1 MQFYHFSKLNIMPKY
16 ISKLQGK
23 RVVVIGGSSGIG
35 FAVAEASV
43 EYGANVVI
51 ASSQQSRVDDAVNK
65 LKTSYPE
72 AEVSGVK
79 VDLKS
84 DDVEAQLVALFDHA
98 TEKTKYQIDHV
109 AFTAG
114 DSLEVVLLKDIM
126 PEDILLTFKVRVVG
140 AMVAAKVA
148 QRYMAAS
155 VQSSFTLTGGV
166 GDEKPTPG
174 RGTLAPAGGAVKALA
189 TALAN
194 ELRPIR
200 SNVVCPG
207 PVNSEMYNAMPE
219 DKRKAA
225 LEMFRT
231 RTLTETLGTPEDLA
245 EVYLAIMKNPFVTGS
260 RHYADGG
267 YVLKKIG
274 D

>member
-1 MQFYHFSKLNIMPKY
+1 MFKY
-16 ISKLQGK
+16 INKLEGK
-23 RVVVIGGSSGIG
+23 LVVVIGGSSGIG
-35 FAVAEASV
+35 FAIAEASI
-43 EYGANVVI
+43 EYGAKVTI
-51 ASSQQSRVDDAVNK
+51 ASSSQGRVDAAVEK
-65 LKTSYPE
+65 LKMSYPE

-84 DDVEAQLVALFDHA
+84 NDAEAQLITLFNHASDHN
-98 TEKTKYQIDHV
+98 KHKIDHV

-114 DSLEVVLLKDIM
+114 DSLQAVLLKDIT
-126 PEDILLTFKVRVVG
+126 PEEILLSFKVRVIG
-140 AMVAAKVA
+140 AILAAKVA
-148 QRYMAAS
+148 QRYMAS
-155 VQSSFTLTGGV
+155 TVQSSFTITGGV

-174 RGTLAPAGGAVKALA
+174 RGMLAPAGGAVKALA

-207 PVNSEMYNAMPE
+207 PVKSDMYNSLPADE
-219 DKRKAA
+219 RAAA
-225 LEMFRT
+225 LELFRK
-231 RTLTETLGTPEDLA
+231 RTLTETLGAPEDLA
-245 EVYLAIMKNPFVTGS
+245 EVYLAIMRNPFVTGS

>member
-1 MQFYHFSKLNIMPKY
+1 MSKY
-16 ISKLQGK
+16 VGKLQGK
-23 RVVVIGGSSGIG
+23 RVIVIGGSSGIG
-35 FAVAEASV
+35 FAVAEACS
-43 EYGANVVI
+43 EYGAKVTI
-51 ASSQQSRVDDAVNK
+51 ASSSQSRVDAAVEK
-65 LKTSYPE
+65 LRKAYPD

-84 DDVEAQLVALFDHA
+84 DDVETQLVTLFDHA
-98 TEKTKYQIDHV
+98 TSQAKYKIDHV

-114 DSLEVVLLKDIM
+114 DSLPAVLLKDVT
-126 PEDILLTFKVRVVG
+126 PNDILQTFKVRVVG
-140 AMVAAKVA
+140 AALAAKVA
-148 QRYMAAS
+148 QRYLAAS
-155 VQSSFTLTGGV
+155 VQSSFTITGGV

-174 RGTLAPAGGAVKALA
+174 RGMLAPAGGAVKALA

-207 PVNSEMYNAMPE
+207 PVNSEMYNSLAE
-219 DKRKAA
+219 DKRGET
-225 LEMFRT
+225 LETFRM
-231 RTLTETLGTPEDLA
+231 RTLTETLGAPEDLA
-245 EVYLAIMKNPFVTGS
+245 EVYLAIMRNSFVTGS

-267 YVLKKIG
+267 YVLRKIG

>member
-1 MQFYHFSKLNIMPKY
+1 MSKY
-16 ISKLQGK
+16 IDKLKGK
-23 RVVVIGGSSGIG
+23 RIVVIGGSSGIG
-35 FAVAEASV
+35 FAVAEACI
-43 EYGANVVI
+43 EYGAKVTI
-51 ASSQQSRVDDAVNK
+51 ASSSQTRVDGAVEK
-65 LKTSYPE
+65 LKNAYSN
-72 AEVSGVK
+72 AEVGGVQ

-84 DDVEAQLVALFDHA
+84 KDVETQLVALFDHA
-98 TEKTKYQIDHV
+98 TSHAKHPIDHV

-114 DSLEVVLLKDIM
+114 DNLQAVLLKDIT
-126 PEDILLTFKVRVVG
+126 PNDILPTFQVRVVG
-140 AMVAAKVA
+140 AALAAKVA

-174 RGTLAPAGGAVKALA
+174 RGMLAPAGGAVKALA

-207 PVNSEMYNAMPE
+207 PVQSEMYNSLPQDTRGAT
-219 DKRKAA
+219 

-231 RTLTETLGTPEDLA
+231 RTLTQTLGAPEDLA
-245 EVYLAIMKNPFVTGS
+245 EVYLAIMRNSFVTGS

-267 YVLKKIG
+267 YMLKKIG

>member
-1 MQFYHFSKLNIMPKY
+1 MPKY
-16 ISKLQGK
+16 INKLEGK

-35 FAVAEASV
+35 FAVAEASI
-43 EYGANVVI
+43 EFGAKVTI
-51 ASSQQSRVDDAVNK
+51 ASSSQSRVDEAVEK
-65 LKTSYPE
+65 LKHFYP
-72 AEVSGVK
+72 AAHISGVK

-84 DDVEAQLVALFDHA
+84 NDAEAQLIALFDHA
-98 TEKTKYQIDHV
+98 SGHNEYQIDHV

-114 DSLEVVLLKDIM
+114 DTLQAMLLQDIK
-126 PEDILLTFKVRVVG
+126 PEEILLSFQVRVIG
-140 AMVAAKVA
+140 AILAAKVA
-148 QRYMAAS
+148 QRYMAGS
-155 VQSSFTLTGGV
+155 VQSSFTITGGV

-174 RGTLAPAGGAVKALA
+174 RGMLAPAGGAVKALA

-207 PVNSEMYNAMPE
+207 PVDSELYNSLPT
-219 DKRKAA
+219 DKRAEA
-225 LEMFRT
+225 LELFRK
-231 RTLTETLGTPEDLA
+231 RTLTETLGAPEDLA
-245 EVYLAIMKNPFVTGS
+245 EVYLAIMRNPFVTGS

>member
-1 MQFYHFSKLNIMPKY
+1 MSKY
-16 ISKLQGK
+16 IGKLKDK

-35 FAVAEASV
+35 FAVAEASI
-43 EYGANVVI
+43 EYGAKVTL
-51 ASSQQSRVDDAVNK
+51 ASSSQSRVDAAVEK
-65 LKTSYPE
+65 LKKAYPA

-84 DDVEAQLVALFDHA
+84 NDVETQLVALFDHA
-98 TEKTKYQIDHV
+98 TSQAKDKVDHV

-114 DSLEVVLLKDIM
+114 DSLQAVLLKDIT
-126 PEDILLTFKVRVVG
+126 PDDILLTFKVRVVG
-140 AMVAAKVA
+140 AVLAAKVA
-148 QRYMAAS
+148 QRYMAAAA
-155 VQSSFTLTGGV
+155 QSSFTITGGV

-174 RGTLAPAGGAVKALA
+174 RGMLAPAGGAVKALS

-207 PVNSEMYNAMPE
+207 PVNSEFYNSLPE
-219 DKRKAA
+219 DKREDT

-245 EVYLAIMKNPFVTGS
+245 EVYLAIMRNSFVTGS

>member
-1 MQFYHFSKLNIMPKY
+1 MSKY

-43 EYGANVVI
+43 EYGAKVVV
-51 ASSQQSRVDDAVNK
+51 ASSNRSRVDDAVKK
-65 LKTSYPE
+65 LKKSYPE

-84 DDVEAQLVALFDHA
+84 DDVETQLVALFDHA
-98 TEKTKYQIDHV
+98 TDQAKYKIDHV

-114 DSLEVVLLKDIM
+114 DSLEAVLLKDIT
-126 PEDILLTFKVRVVG
+126 PNDILLTFKVRVVG
-140 AMVAAKVA
+140 AMLAAKVA
-148 QRYMAAS
+148 QRYMAVS
-155 VQSSFTLTGGV
+155 VQSSFTITGGV

-207 PVNSEMYNAMPE
+207 PVNSEMYNSLPE
-219 DKRKAA
+219 DKRKEVME
-225 LEMFRT
+225 LFRT
-231 RTLTETLGTPEDLA
+231 RTLTDTLGDPEDLA
-245 EVYLAIMKNPFVTGS
+245 EVYLAIMKNSFVTGS